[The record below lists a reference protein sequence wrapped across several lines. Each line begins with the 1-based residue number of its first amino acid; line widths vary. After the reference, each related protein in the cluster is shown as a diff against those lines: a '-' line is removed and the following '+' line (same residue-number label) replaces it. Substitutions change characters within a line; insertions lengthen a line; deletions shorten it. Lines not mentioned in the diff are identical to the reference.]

1 MANIQN
7 PPKTKEPS
15 LDLAWEGLRLGGKA
29 GFIIAIWYAI
39 AGILIIEFLGQGVGL
54 LSFPSEQE
62 GGLRLFVF
70 VTIVTIIMIFFF
82 AITPAV
88 IIGALTGMYIGQLA
102 KLTGARLPR
111 YLFLMLC
118 ISLCLV
124 VIILIH
130 VFFKIPIVLSFQ
142 NSTPPTSS
150 GSLGVYETYPFA
162 IGIPSLIYLV
172 MGIWGGGKLYSK
184 VSTHENEQV

>member
-1 MANIQN
+1 MAHIQN
-7 PPKTKEPS
+7 PPKQS

-29 GFIIAIWYAI
+29 GFRISIWYAI

-70 VTIVTIIMIFFF
+70 VIIVTIIMIFFF
-82 AITPAV
+82 AITLAV

-111 YLFLMLC
+111 HLFLMLC
-118 ISLCLV
+118 VSFCLV
-124 VIILIH
+124 VILLFHI
-130 VFFKIPIVLSFQ
+130 FFKIPIILSFQ

-150 GSLGVYETYPFA
+150 GSSLGVYETYPFA
-162 IGIPSLIYLV
+162 IRIPSVIYVV
-172 MGIWGGGKLYSK
+172 MGIWEGGKLYSK